1 MDKETAKK
9 YIKACGYKIIEEN
22 NHFIRVRDIFKTD
35 NTTLS
40 NQYDVYLSRNSNDII
55 FINIETELAF
65 IIYEETILKEIYKKE
80 NDLCITL
87 RIPERYKKCYENTK
101 FEKYLNT
108 IYKNIDCLPFLFK
121 EFIIMLIKAFN
132 FSEIVENK
140 ENED

>member
-35 NTTLS
+35 NTSL
-40 NQYDVYLSRNSNDII
+40 SNDII
-55 FINIETELAF
+55 FINIETERAF

-101 FEKYLNT
+101 FEKHLNT

-132 FSEIVENK
+132 FSEIVENN